1 MDDASNLAAVGMQSV
16 ETAIRQMSA
25 VSTNVSHV
33 SAMVKGLGEHSKE
46 IGDIIAIITEI
57 ANQTNLLSLNAAI
70 EAARAGEH
78 GRGFAVVAG
87 EVRKLA
93 EKTAESGKRV
103 SEVIHSIQLNT
114 NEAIAMVAQG
124 EKEVGLGIDAV
135 QTAGRSFTEIEASIQ
150 EINEQIK
157 GVSDASLEMSQ
168 ETHELVLAF
177 EQINQITAASSEG
190 THDVS
195 ASAQEQLASVE
206 EIAAA
211 SRLLSELAQELQGS
225 ISKFTV

>member
-1 MDDASNLAAVGMQSV
+1 MQ
-16 ETAIRQMSA
+16 
-25 VSTNVSHV
+25 
-33 SAMVKGLGEHSKE
+33 
-46 IGDIIAIITEI
+46 
-57 ANQTNLLSLNAAI
+57 LLKPR
-70 EAARAGEH
+70 EREH

-103 SEVIHSIQLNT
+103 SDVIHSIQQET
-114 NEAIAMVAQG
+114 HRTIEMVSQG
-124 EKEVGLGIDAV
+124 EKEVVRGIDAV
-135 QTAGRSFTEIEASIQ
+135 QTAGKSFAEIKDSIRA
-150 EINEQIK
+150 INEQIQ
-157 GVSDASLEMSQ
+157 GVSDSSQQMSNG
-168 ETHELVLAF
+168 THELVIAF
-177 EQINQITAASSEG
+177 EQINQITIASSEG

-211 SRLLSELAQELQGS
+211 SRLLSGLAEELQES